1 MVKQEENWSKALAA
15 RDDLDQYGDN
25 AVGLFALALRFSVD
39 DIHSVAAESV
49 TDGSDDKKCDL
60 IYIDKEEG
68 VAVVAQCYSSQKP
81 KLSAPANKAS
91 HLNTAVAW
99 LLQRPIK
106 ELPQRIRAA
115 AKELREAIKAG
126 EVKRFEIWY
135 VHNLPESNNVR
146 DELATV
152 EHTANTVIDSLG
164 SPSKIAISSLE
175 IGNGR
180 LEEWYKETLSPILVN
195 EEIKFEITSGFEISE
210 GNWRA
215 YVAPIQARQLHRLYK
230 AHKTDLFSA
239 NVRDYL
245 GSRRSDANINNGIKQ
260 TAQDEPENFWVFNN
274 GITVLTH
281 SFEEREEKGKTYLVV
296 KGASIVNG
304 AQTTGA
310 LGSLSKA
317 PDQKVRVPA
326 RFVATPDSE
335 LVYNVIQ
342 YNNSQNKVTASDFRS
357 TDRIQKRLREE
368 VEKIP
373 DAKYEGGRRGG
384 HKDVI
389 ERNKNLLPSY
399 TVGQSLA
406 AYNLEPIVAYNQKS
420 EIWVNDKLYS
430 RYFNDESN
438 GANLVFSY
446 GLLRAVEEKK
456 RDLVTRSKTA
466 TGATGLTSQ
475 EEGLLEYF
483 RHRGS
488 TYLMVSAV
496 SSCLEVFV
504 AKKVA
509 NPARISFGPKMSPK
523 QSTQVWKEVVDIVSP
538 FTQQLLDALNDGLK
552 NADKVQ
558 KAIGVFRSL
567 VQATAGANAE
577 AYRKFAKQIVV
588 AK

>member
-1 MVKQEENWSKALAA
+1 MAKQENNWFEALTA
-15 RDDLDQYGDN
+15 RDDLEQYGDN
-25 AVGLFALALRFSVD
+25 AVGLFALALRFCVD

-60 IYIDKEEG
+60 IYLDREEG
-68 VAVVAQCYSSQKP
+68 VAVIAQCYSSQKARP
-81 KLSAPANKAS
+81 SAPANKAS
-91 HLNTAVAW
+91 DLNTAVAW

-106 ELPQRIRAA
+106 DLPQRIRAA
-115 AKELREAIKAG
+115 ASELREAIKSG

-146 DELATV
+146 DELTTV
-152 EHTANTVIDSLG
+152 EHAANTVIESLG
-164 SPSKIAISSLE
+164 SPSKISISSHE

-195 EEIKFEITSGFEISE
+195 EEIKFEISSGFEISE
-210 GNWRA
+210 GEWRA

-230 AHKTDLFSA
+230 SHKTGLFSA

-245 GSRRSDANINNGIKQ
+245 GSRNSDANINNGIKQ
-260 TAQDEPENFWVFNN
+260 TSQNEPENFWVFNN

-281 SFEEREEKGKTYLVV
+281 SFEERKEKGRKFLVV

-310 LGSLSKA
+310 LGSLPRA
-317 PDQKVRVPA
+317 PDQKVLVPA
-326 RFVATPDSE
+326 RFVATSDSE

-357 TDRIQKRLREE
+357 TDRIQKRLRDEID
-368 VEKIP
+368 KIP
-373 DAKYEGGRRGG
+373 NAKYEGGRRGG

-399 TVGQSLA
+399 TVGQALA
-406 AYNLEPIVAYNQKS
+406 AYNLEPTVAYNQKS

-438 GANLVFSY
+438 GANLVFAY

-456 RDLVTRSKTA
+456 RDLVARSKT
-466 TGATGLTSQ
+466 TIGLTSQ
-475 EEGLLEYF
+475 EEDLLEYF

-488 TYLMVSAV
+488 TYLLVSAI

-504 AKKVA
+504 AKKVTNA
-509 NPARISFGPKMSPK
+509 ARISFGHKASPR
-523 QSTQVWKEVVDIVSP
+523 QAMQIWKEVVDIVSP

-558 KAIGVFRSL
+558 KSIVVFKSL
-567 VQATAGANAE
+567 VQATAGANSAS
-577 AYRKFAKQIVV
+577 YKNFAKQIVF